1 MINSLEK
8 FEEIAK
14 ILERDVPST
23 QEVADLVA
31 QIIEVVRQ
39 AKEFLEKQAIDNKK
53 DLNSFVNRLT
63 EQEVI
68 KISEALD
75 NLEKK
80 AEKVVKSIKEKTA
93 LDLDSITRNLYK
105 ELKKLEDSIPQKA
118 DFTEVY
124 GKIKE
129 VESKIVPVKE
139 VSGEK
144 IVDKINELP
153 IEPEFQI
160 EKEHIKG
167 LEDELKAI
175 RSGPR
180 GGGGASR
187 GVFQPKLDRFKDD
200 CNGSNKTFYLSREP
214 LATDTIEVSGTDFP
228 IILDPTVDFTVSGKT
243 LTLTSAVPA
252 PSLGAT
258 LICKYY
264 A

>member
-1 MINSLEK
+1 MTNSLEK

-14 ILERDVPST
+14 ILDKDTASVS
-23 QEVADLVA
+23 EVADLVA
-31 QIIEVVRQ
+31 TIIQVVKE

-53 DLNSFVNRLT
+53 DLNNFVNRLT
-63 EQEVI
+63 EQEVQ
-68 KISEALD
+68 KIAEALD

-93 LDLDSITRNLYK
+93 LDLDSITRNLYQ
-105 ELKKLEDSIPQKA
+105 ELKKLEDSIPEKA
-118 DFTEVY
+118 DFAEIY
-124 GKIKE
+124 DKIKE
-129 VESKIVPVKE
+129 VESKVVPLEEIKAEE
-139 VSGEK
+139 VR
-144 IVDKINELP
+144 DKLENLEGDERLD
-153 IEPEFQI
+153 
-160 EKEHIKG
+160 KKAIKG
-167 LEDELKAI
+167 LEDEIKQLRKEI
-175 RSGPR
+175 GTKSSG
-180 GGGGASR
+180 
-187 GVFQPKLDRFKDD
+187 GVRRVYQPKLDRFKDN

>member
-105 ELKKLEDSIPQKA
+105 ELKKLEDSIPEKA
-118 DFTEVY
+118 DFTLIY
-124 GKIKE
+124 DKIKE
-129 VESKIVPVKE
+129 VESKIVPVEEIKAEE
-139 VSGEK
+139 VR
-144 IVDKINELP
+144 DKLETLKNDERLD
-153 IEPEFQI
+153 
-160 EKEHIKG
+160 KSAIKG
-167 LEDELKAI
+167 LDEELKEI
-175 RSGPR
+175 RNLPR
-180 GGGGASR
+180 GGGGAAR
-187 GVFQPKLDRFKDD
+187 RVFVPYRDD
-200 CNGSNKTFYLSREP
+200 LSASCDGSNKTFYLSRAP
-214 LATDTIEVSGTDFP
+214 LNDVIFVFGTDFP
-228 IILDPTVDFTVSGKT
+228 TILRPTIDFTVANKV
-243 LTLTSAVPA
+243 LTLTSSVPA
-252 PSLGAT
+252 PNTGAT
-258 LICKYY
+258 LLIQYFS
-264 A
+264 